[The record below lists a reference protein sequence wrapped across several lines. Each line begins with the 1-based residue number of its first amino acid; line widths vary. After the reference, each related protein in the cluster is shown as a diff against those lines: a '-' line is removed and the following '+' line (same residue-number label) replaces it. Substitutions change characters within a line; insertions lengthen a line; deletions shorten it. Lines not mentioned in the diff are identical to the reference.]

1 MTRAA
6 ALGAPEVA
14 PRATAPGD
22 AVTPRADGAA
32 DTADWFAL
40 EEPTGTTDPRAIVG
54 IAWRSIRGNASRS
67 LLTALGVIIGV
78 AAVVALTA
86 VGAGVTQNVTS
97 NLERLG
103 TNLLTIG
110 ATVTRSS
117 SGIVRAESSAGIT
130 VGDAELL
137 RSLQW
142 VDGRVLGVAPSVTS
156 NLQVRA
162 GGLNTTAQ
170 VLGTWPDYGPIRDLE
185 VSAGAWWTDV
195 DVESRA
201 RVAVLGHEIAQE
213 LFPAMD
219 PLGQS
224 LTVGT
229 HSFTVVGVLPDKSAG
244 FGSPNRQIIVPLSTY
259 LQRLARSQV
268 AGGSAAQS
276 VNQIFVRATEAHH
289 LTALQSDVTRLLADE
304 RGEFD
309 LEALSFQVQNQA
321 DTLESLTAVSRTL
334 TLFLGAIAGISLLVG
349 GIGIMN
355 IMLVSVTE
363 RTREIGIR
371 KALGAR
377 PADIRLQ
384 FLVEAVVLA
393 AGGGLLGLAV
403 GAAGAHFVSPLLG
416 VTSALTVPPMAVA
429 FGVALFVGV
438 VFGLYPAQRAARLD
452 PVASLR
458 HE

>member
-6 ALGAPEVA
+6 TL
-14 PRATAPGD
+14 
-22 AVTPRADGAA
+22 GAA
-32 DTADWFAL
+32 DADPAGDDAAASVADWFAL
-40 EEPTGTTDPRAIVG
+40 EEPTGTTDTRAIVG

-117 SGIVRAESSAGIT
+117 TGIVRTESSAGIT
-130 VGDAELL
+130 VADAELL

-142 VDGRVLGVAPSVTS
+142 VDGRILGIAPSVTS

-170 VLGTWPDYGPIRDLE
+170 VLGTWPDYAPIRDLE
-185 VSAGAWWTDV
+185 VGAGAWWTDV

-213 LFPAMD
+213 LFPGMD

-229 HSFTVVGVLPDKSAG
+229 HTFTVVGVLPDKGAG
-244 FGSPNRQIIVPLSTY
+244 FGSPNRQIIVPLSD
-259 LQRLARSQV
+259 RK
-268 AGGSAAQS
+268 S
-276 VNQIFVRATEAHH
+276 VV
-289 LTALQSDVTRLLADE
+289 
-304 RGEFD
+304 
-309 LEALSFQVQNQA
+309 
-321 DTLESLTAVSRTL
+321 
-334 TLFLGAIAGISLLVG
+334 
-349 GIGIMN
+349 
-355 IMLVSVTE
+355 
-363 RTREIGIR
+363 
-371 KALGAR
+371 
-377 PADIRLQ
+377 
-384 FLVEAVVLA
+384 
-393 AGGGLLGLAV
+393 
-403 GAAGAHFVSPLLG
+403 
-416 VTSALTVPPMAVA
+416 
-429 FGVALFVGV
+429 
-438 VFGLYPAQRAARLD
+438 
-452 PVASLR
+452 
-458 HE
+458 

>member
-1 MTRAA
+1 MTRLATTDSPGTFA
-6 ALGAPEVA
+6 SAPT
-14 PRATAPGD
+14 ATPETGPDEAPG
-22 AVTPRADGAA
+22 AE
-32 DTADWFAL
+32 DWFLA
-40 EEPTGTTDPRAIVG
+40 EEPTGSTDTRAILG

-86 VGAGVTQNVTS
+86 VGAGVTRNVTQ

-110 ATVTRSS
+110 ATVTRTTG
-117 SGIVRAESSAGIT
+117 GIVRTGDSATVT
-130 VGDAELL
+130 VGDAEAL
-137 RSLQW
+137 RALQLT
-142 VDGRVLGVAPSVTS
+142 DARIFGVAPTVNSTV
-156 NLQVRA
+156 QVRA

-170 VLGTWPDYGPIRDLE
+170 VLGTWPDYAWVRDLE
-185 VSAGAWWTDV
+185 VASGAWWSDLDV
-195 DVESRA
+195 ASRT
-201 RVAVLGHEIAQE
+201 RVAVLGSDIAQE
-213 LFPAMD
+213 LFPGMD
-219 PLGQS
+219 PFGQT
-224 LTVGT
+224 LTLGT
-229 HSFTVVGVLPDKSAG
+229 HSFTVVGVLPDKGAG
-244 FGSPNRQIIVPLSTY
+244 FGSPNRQVIVPLTTY

-268 AGGSAAQS
+268 AGGTSAQS
-276 VNQIFVRATEAHH
+276 VGQIFVRATETRH
-289 LTALQSDVTRLLADE
+289 LTPLQADVTLLLADL

-309 LEALSFQVQNQA
+309 LEALTFQVQNQA

-377 PADIRLQ
+377 PSDIRLQ

-403 GAAGAHFVSPLLG
+403 GAAGARWVSPLLG
-416 VTSALTVPPMAVA
+416 VTSALTISPMAVA
-429 FGVALFVGV
+429 FGVALVVGV

>member
-1 MTRAA
+1 VTPAT
-6 ALGAPEVA
+6 ALGAAEAARRA
-14 PRATAPGD
+14 PHAVD
-22 AVTPRADGAA
+22 AAHSDD
-32 DTADWFAL
+32 DTTDWFSL
-40 EEPTGTTDPRAIVG
+40 EEPSGTTDPRAIVG

-86 VGAGVTQNVTS
+86 IGAGVTQNVTS

-103 TNLLTIG
+103 TNLLTIT
-110 ATVTRSS
+110 ATVTRTT
-117 SGIVRAESSAGIT
+117 GAIVRTADGASVT

-137 RSLQW
+137 RTLQAG
-142 VDGRVLGVAPSVTS
+142 DGRVLGVAPTVSSSV
-156 NLQVRA
+156 QVRA

-170 VLGTWPDYGPIRDLE
+170 VLGTWPDYAPIRDLE
-185 VSAGAWWTDV
+185 TSAGAWWTDV

-201 RVAVLGHEIAQE
+201 RVAVLGHDIAQE
-213 LFPAMD
+213 LFPGFD

-229 HSFTVVGVLPDKSAG
+229 HTFEVVGVLPDKGAG

-259 LQRLARSQV
+259 LQRLARSTV
-268 AGGSAAQS
+268 AGGAAAQTVS
-276 VNQIFVRATEAHH
+276 QIFVRATEARH
-289 LTALQSDVTRLLADE
+289 LTALQSEVTQLLAAE

-309 LEALSFQVQNQA
+309 LEALTFQVQNQA

-384 FLVEAVVLA
+384 FLIEAIVLA
-393 AGGGLLGLAV
+393 AGGGLLGLAL
-403 GAAGAHFVSPLLG
+403 GAGGAHWIGPALG
-416 VTSALTVPPMAVA
+416 VASALTIAPMAVA

>member
-6 ALGAPEVA
+6 TMGA
-14 PRATAPGD
+14 
-22 AVTPRADGAA
+22 ADGARPPEPTA
-32 DTADWFAL
+32 GGVLLDDTAGAEGLDWFAL
-40 EEPTGTTDPRAIVG
+40 EEPSGTTDARAIVG

-86 VGAGVTQNVTS
+86 VGAGVTRNVTA

-117 SGIVRAESSAGIT
+117 TGIVRSESSGLT

-142 VDGRVLGVAPSVTS
+142 ADDRILGVAPSVTS

-170 VLGTWPDYGPIRDLE
+170 VLGTWPDYAPIRDLE
-185 VSAGAWWTDV
+185 ATAGVWWSDV

-201 RVAVLGHEIAQE
+201 RVAVLGHEIALE
-213 LFPAMD
+213 LFPGMD

-229 HSFTVVGVLPDKSAG
+229 HTFTVAGVLPDKGAG

-268 AGGSAAQS
+268 AGGASAQS
-276 VNQIFVRATEAHH
+276 VNQIFVRATDAGH
-289 LTALQSDVTRLLADE
+289 LTALQSEVTLLLASD

-309 LEALSFQVQNQA
+309 LDALSFQVQNQA

-403 GAAGAHFVSPLLG
+403 GAAGAHFVSPMLG
-416 VTSALTVPPMAVA
+416 VTSALTPTPMAVA
-429 FGVALFVGV
+429 FGVALSVGV

>member
-6 ALGAPEVA
+6 TLGA
-14 PRATAPGD
+14 
-22 AVTPRADGAA
+22 ADGARRPEGPVDGVLA
-32 DTADWFAL
+32 DGEAAAEGEDWFAL
-40 EEPTGTTDPRAIVG
+40 EEPSGTTDARAIVG

-86 VGAGVTQNVTS
+86 VGAGVTQNVTA

-110 ATVTRSS
+110 ATVTRTA
-117 SGIVRAESSAGIT
+117 GAIVRTEAGAGIT

-137 RSLQW
+137 RSLQLA
-142 VDGRVLGVAPSVTS
+142 DGRILGVAPSVTS

-170 VLGTWPDYGPIRDLE
+170 VLGTWPGYAPIRDLE
-185 VSAGAWWTDV
+185 VDAGAWWTDV

-213 LFPAMD
+213 LFPGMD

-229 HSFTVVGVLPDKSAG
+229 HTFAVVGVLPDKGAG

-268 AGGSAAQS
+268 AGGTSAQS
-276 VNQIFVRATEAHH
+276 VNQIFVRATEARH
-289 LTALQSDVTRLLADE
+289 LTALQSEVTLLLANE

-384 FLVEAVVLA
+384 FLVEAAVLA

-403 GAAGAHFVSPLLG
+403 GAAGAHFVSPMLG
-416 VTSALTVPPMAVA
+416 VTSALTVTPMAVA
-429 FGVALFVGV
+429 FGVALFVGI

>member
-1 MTRAA
+1 MTRFAS
-6 ALGAPEVA
+6 PEVA
-14 PRATAPGD
+14 GTPPPTHAAEPAAGTGERPE
-22 AVTPRADGAA
+22 AV
-32 DTADWFAL
+32 DWFL
-40 EEPTGTTDPRAIVG
+40 VEEPTGRTDTRAILG

-86 VGAGVTQNVTS
+86 VGAGVTRNVTQ

-110 ATVTRSS
+110 AAVTRTTG
-117 SGIVRAESSAGIT
+117 GIARTGDSATIT
-130 VGDAELL
+130 VGDADAL
-137 RSLQW
+137 RALQLA
-142 VDGRVLGVAPSVTS
+142 DPRILGVAPTVNSTV
-156 NLQVRA
+156 QVRA

-170 VLGTWPDYGPIRDLE
+170 VLGTWPDYGWVRDLE
-185 VSAGAWWTDV
+185 VAAGGWWTDL
-195 DVESRA
+195 DVQSRA
-201 RVAVLGHEIAQE
+201 RVAVMGADIAQE
-213 LFPAMD
+213 LFPGMD

-224 LTVGT
+224 LTLGT
-229 HSFTVVGVLPDKSAG
+229 HGFTVVGVLPDRGAG
-244 FGSPNRQIIVPLSTY
+244 FGSPNRQVIVPLTTY

-268 AGGSAAQS
+268 AGGTSAQS
-276 VNQIFVRATEAHH
+276 VSQIFVRATETRH
-289 LTALQSDVTRLLADE
+289 LSPLQADVTLLLADL

-309 LEALSFQVQNQA
+309 LEAVSFQVQNQA

-377 PADIRLQ
+377 PSDIRLQ

-393 AGGGLLGLAV
+393 AGGGLIGLAV
-403 GAAGAHFVSPLLG
+403 GAAGARWVSPLLG

-429 FGVALFVGV
+429 FGVALVVGV
-438 VFGLYPAQRAARLD
+438 IFGLYPAQRAARLD

>member
-1 MTRAA
+1 MTRAVALDA
-6 ALGAPEVA
+6 A
-14 PRATAPGD
+14 TGD
-22 AVTPRADGAA
+22 LADDDAAA
-32 DTADWFAL
+32 DRGDWFAHV
-40 EEPTGTTDPRAIVG
+40 EPSGTTDAGAIVG

-86 VGAGVTQNVTS
+86 VGAGVTRSVTA

-110 ATVTRSS
+110 AAVTQGSA
-117 SGIVRAESSAGIT
+117 GIVRGESGARIT
-130 VGDAELL
+130 VGDAESL
-137 RSLQW
+137 RSLQT
-142 VDGRVLGVAPSVTS
+142 VDGRILGVAPSVAT

-162 GGLNTTAQ
+162 SGLNTTAQ
-170 VLGTWPDYGPIRDLE
+170 AVGAWPDYARIRDLE
-185 VSAGAWWTDV
+185 VSSGAWWTDV
-195 DVESRA
+195 EVEGRA

-213 LFPAMD
+213 LFPGMD

-229 HSFTVVGVLPDKSAG
+229 HGFTVVGVLPDKGAG

-268 AGGSAAQS
+268 AGGTSAQS
-276 VNQIFVRATEAHH
+276 VSQIYLRATDARH
-289 LTALQSDVTRLLADE
+289 LTDLKADVTQLLADE
-304 RGEFD
+304 RGEVD

-321 DTLESLTAVSRTL
+321 DTLESLTSISRTL

-393 AGGGLLGLAV
+393 AGGGMLGLAV
-403 GAAGAHFVSPLLG
+403 GAAGARFVGPVVG
-416 VTSALTVPPMAVA
+416 IAAALTVAPMATA

-452 PVASLR
+452 PVAALR

>member
-1 MTRAA
+1 MTRAVTVA
-6 ALGAPEVA
+6 APPAPQPPDEPRRPAPADPGAS
-14 PRATAPGD
+14 D
-22 AVTPRADGAA
+22 
-32 DTADWFAL
+32 DWFAL
-40 EEPTGTTDPRAIVG
+40 EEPSGATDAWAILG

-86 VGAGVTQNVTS
+86 IGAGVTRNVTQ

-110 ATVTRSS
+110 AAVTRATG
-117 SGIVRAESSAGIT
+117 GIVRSGDASSIT
-130 VGDAELL
+130 VGDAEAL
-137 RSLQW
+137 RDLQLA
-142 VDGRVLGVAPSVTS
+142 DARVLGVAPSVTS
-156 NLQVRA
+156 TVQVRA

-170 VLGTWPDYGPIRDLE
+170 VLGTWPDYGVVRDLE
-185 VSAGAWWTDV
+185 PAAGAWWSDV
-195 DVESRA
+195 DVEGRA
-201 RVAVLGHEIAQE
+201 RVAVIGHDIAGE
-213 LFPAMD
+213 LFPGTDA
-219 PLGQS
+219 LGQS
-224 LTVGT
+224 LTLGT
-229 HSFTVVGVLPDKSAG
+229 HTFTVVAVLPDKGAG
-244 FGSPNRQIIVPLSTY
+244 FGSPNRQVLVPLSTY

-268 AGGSAAQS
+268 AGGASAQALSQ
-276 VNQIFVRATEAHH
+276 VFVRATDARH
-289 LTALQSDVTRLLADE
+289 LEALQADVTALLADR

-309 LEALSFQVQNQA
+309 LSALSFQVQNQA
-321 DTLESLTAVSRTL
+321 DTLESLTSVSRTL

-377 PADIRLQ
+377 PQDIRLQ
-384 FLVEAVVLA
+384 FLIEAVVLA
-393 AGGGLLGLAV
+393 AGGGAIGLAL
-403 GAAGAHFVSPLLG
+403 GAIGAGSVSDLLG
-416 VTSALTVPPMAVA
+416 VGAVLTLPPMAIA
-429 FGVALFVGV
+429 FGVALAVGV
-438 VFGLYPAQRAARLD
+438 AFGLYPAQRAARLD

>member
-1 MTRAA
+1 MRAA
-6 ALGAPEVA
+6 ALVA
-14 PRATAPGD
+14 ATRDRLEDD
-22 AVTPRADGAA
+22 AALDGE
-32 DTADWFAL
+32 DWFAI
-40 EEPTGTTDPRAIVG
+40 EEPTGTTDTGAIVG

-86 VGAGVTQNVTS
+86 VGAGVTQSVTA

-110 ATVTRSS
+110 PAVTQGSG
-117 SGIVRAESSAGIT
+117 GIVRGESGARVT
-130 VGDAELL
+130 VGDAERL
-137 RSLQW
+137 RAMQA
-142 VDGRVLGVAPSVTS
+142 VDGRILGVAPSVSS

-170 VLGTWPDYGPIRDLE
+170 AVGTWPDYARVRDLE
-185 VSAGAWWTDV
+185 ASAGAWWTDV
-195 DVESRA
+195 EVESRS

-213 LFPAMD
+213 LFPEMD

-224 LTVGT
+224 LTIGT
-229 HSFTVVGVLPDKSAG
+229 HGFTVVGVLPDKGAG

-268 AGGSAAQS
+268 AGGAAAQTVS
-276 VNQIFVRATEAHH
+276 QIFVRATDARH
-289 LTALQSDVTRLLADE
+289 LSDLQTDVTQLLADE

-309 LEALSFQVQNQA
+309 LEALSFRVQNQA
-321 DTLESLTAVSRTL
+321 DTLESLTAISRTL

-393 AGGGLLGLAV
+393 AGGGVLGLAF
-403 GAAGAHFVSPLLG
+403 GAAGARFVGPVVG
-416 VTSALTVPPMAVA
+416 ITSALTVAPMAIA

-452 PVASLR
+452 AVAALR

>member
-1 MTRAA
+1 MTRLAA
-6 ALGAPEVA
+6 PGLGDPPAPPLVTEA
-14 PRATAPGD
+14 ATAAGVGPW
-22 AVTPRADGAA
+22 AE
-32 DTADWFAL
+32 DWFLA
-40 EEPTGTTDPRAIVG
+40 EEPTGSTDTRAILG

-86 VGAGVTQNVTS
+86 VGAGVTRNVTQ

-110 ATVTRSS
+110 ATVTRTTG
-117 SGIVRAESSAGIT
+117 GIVRTGDTATIT
-130 VGDAELL
+130 VGDAEAL
-137 RSLQW
+137 RALQLT
-142 VDGRVLGVAPSVTS
+142 DARIFGVAPTVNSTV
-156 NLQVRA
+156 QVRA

-170 VLGTWPDYGPIRDLE
+170 VLGTWPDYAWVRDLE
-185 VSAGAWWTDV
+185 VASGGWWTDL
-195 DVESRA
+195 DVASRT
-201 RVAVLGHEIAQE
+201 RVAVLGSDIAQE
-213 LFPAMD
+213 LFPDMD
-219 PLGQS
+219 PLGQT
-224 LTVGT
+224 LTLGT
-229 HSFTVVGVLPDKSAG
+229 HSFTVVGVLPDKGAG
-244 FGSPNRQIIVPLSTY
+244 FGSPNRQVIVPLTTY

-268 AGGSAAQS
+268 AGGTSAQS
-276 VNQIFVRATEAHH
+276 VGQIFVRATETRHLAH
-289 LTALQSDVTRLLADE
+289 LQTDVTLLLADL

-309 LEALSFQVQNQA
+309 LEALTFQVQNQA

-377 PADIRLQ
+377 PSDIRLQ
-384 FLVEAVVLA
+384 FLVEALVLA

-403 GAAGAHFVSPLLG
+403 GAAGAHWVSPLLG
-416 VTSALTVPPMAVA
+416 VASALTIAPMAVA
-429 FGVALFVGV
+429 FGVALVVGV

>member
-1 MTRAA
+1 VTRAA
-6 ALGAPEVA
+6 TL
-14 PRATAPGD
+14 
-22 AVTPRADGAA
+22 GAA
-32 DTADWFAL
+32 DGTARPEGPAGGAVAAGDSGTLLADWFAH
-40 EEPTGTTDPRAIVG
+40 EEPSGTTDTRAIVG

-86 VGAGVTQNVTS
+86 VGAGVTQNVTA

-117 SGIVRAESSAGIT
+117 TGIVRSESSGIT

-142 VDGRVLGVAPSVTS
+142 VDGRILGVAPSVTS

-170 VLGTWPDYGPIRDLE
+170 VLGTWPDYAPIRDLE
-185 VSAGAWWTDV
+185 VGAGAWWTDV

-213 LFPAMD
+213 LFPGMD

-224 LTVGT
+224 LNVGT
-229 HSFTVVGVLPDKSAG
+229 HTFTVVGVLPDKGAG

-268 AGGSAAQS
+268 AGGTSAQS
-276 VNQIFVRATEAHH
+276 VNQIFVRATEAQH

-393 AGGGLLGLAV
+393 AGGGLLGLAL

>member
-1 MTRAA
+1 VNRAA
-6 ALGAPEVA
+6 TLD
-14 PRATAPGD
+14 ATAGD
-22 AVTPRADGAA
+22 PAGADPAA
-32 DTADWFAL
+32 SVADWFAL
-40 EEPTGTTDPRAIVG
+40 EEPSGTTDTRAIVG

-86 VGAGVTQNVTS
+86 VGAGVTQNVTA

-117 SGIVRAESSAGIT
+117 SGIVRSESSGIT

-142 VDGRVLGVAPSVTS
+142 VDPRVLGVAPSVVS

-170 VLGTWPDYGPIRDLE
+170 VLGTWPDYAPIRDLE
-185 VSAGAWWTDV
+185 VAAGAWWTDV
-195 DVESRA
+195 EVEGRA

-229 HSFTVVGVLPDKSAG
+229 HAFTVVGLLPDKGAG

-268 AGGSAAQS
+268 AGGASAQS
-276 VNQIFVRATEAHH
+276 VNQIFVRATEASH
-289 LTALQSDVTRLLADE
+289 LAALQSDVTLLLADH
-304 RGEFD
+304 RGEVD
-309 LEALSFQVQNQA
+309 LEALGFQVQNQA

-349 GIGIMN
+349 GIGIIN

-393 AGGGLLGLAV
+393 AGGGLLGLVV
-403 GAAGAHFVSPLLG
+403 GAAGAHFVSPMLG
-416 VTSALTVPPMAVA
+416 VTSALTVAPMAVA

>member
-1 MTRAA
+1 VTRAA
-6 ALGAPEVA
+6 TL
-14 PRATAPGD
+14 
-22 AVTPRADGAA
+22 GAA
-32 DTADWFAL
+32 DAAPSGDDAAASSADWFAL
-40 EEPTGTTDPRAIVG
+40 EEPSGTTDTRAIVG

-117 SGIVRAESSAGIT
+117 SGIVRSESSGIT

-137 RSLQW
+137 RSLQGI
-142 VDGRVLGVAPSVTS
+142 DGRILGVAPSVTS

-170 VLGTWPDYGPIRDLE
+170 VLGTWPDYAPIRDLE
-185 VSAGAWWTDV
+185 VDAGAWWTDV

-201 RVAVLGHEIAQE
+201 RVAVVGYEIAQE
-213 LFPAMD
+213 LFPGID

-229 HSFTVVGVLPDKSAG
+229 HTFTVVGVLPDKGAG

-268 AGGSAAQS
+268 AGGTSAQS
-276 VNQIFVRATEAHH
+276 VNQIFVRATEARH
-289 LTALQSDVTRLLADE
+289 LSALQSEVTRLLTDD
-304 RGEFD
+304 RGESD

-393 AGGGLLGLAV
+393 AGGGLLGLVV
-403 GAAGAHFVSPLLG
+403 GAAGAHFVSPMLG
-416 VTSALTVPPMAVA
+416 VTSALTVAPMAVA

-458 HE
+458 HG